1 MDTTLANEFIA
12 AHLARARSGCGPF
25 LGSVHESRANWWLC
39 RIDQMGLVP
48 NVQTAALFCLH
59 SLERC
64 SSDMETPLEI
74 LKRIG
79 RSPRDLLD
87 CAVVAAGPIRKRL
100 VDMLV
105 RLGELKHPEDAEL
118 LTCGDAKLD
127 ALLVSAVAQSN
138 TPEKE
143 AAAMK
148 TRIGKRLKEH
158 CITKESFTSP
168 ASTANRLISLKLPSI
183 QILQNTLARLDTGSV
198 RKGYRQQKQLE
209 TMSYDSIV
217 TIAMQEDAKDAGLE
231 TAEPLSK
238 PQPESVQ
245 RKPRGPAES
254 LRKLVSLSTGLAA
267 RWHKEFVPIVKQ
279 AVEPLCRGE
288 ASSEVAM
295 VAPFLLLVRPEV
307 LSDIV
312 VSQFMALA
320 VGGLRDDES
329 IEALACGRVR
339 AVALVNAIGTAII
352 KAHCSD
358 VQQSMRGPRME
369 MTDSILHHLGSA
381 GLLFDPSV
389 RDAATK
395 VVRMQ
400 ADTARTW
407 RLSISEPAKVMI
419 GSFLAH
425 RFMKMATVP
434 VHVTN
439 GKTKPRVVP
448 NGGKLLGVITPH
460 PVLLQMISN
469 KTAHVAPIHLP
480 MITPPR
486 PWLTASSGGY
496 LWHRS
501 PLMRIKSNPEHEAY
515 LHEAD
520 SRGNLGTVLCALDV
534 LGSTGW
540 RVNDKV
546 FDVAV
551 AVWNSNEDAPGI
563 PKLLD
568 IPEIAAPSQAEL
580 RVLDP
585 QARDAAQ
592 RKYLAKCEE
601 RKRRVHTNLAQRCEV
616 NHRLEIARAFKGKDM
631 YFPHNIDFRGRAY
644 PMASHL
650 HHMGNDLTRGLL
662 KFQRARRLG
671 DAGVR
676 WLKIHLSNMAGND
689 KVPLDE
695 RVRFT
700 DTHMAEIA
708 DSAARPL
715 EGRRW
720 WLTGA
725 KPWQLLAACMEL
737 HAAINSGDAAAYEST
752 LPVHQDGSC
761 NGLQHYAA
769 LGRDEPGGREVNLVP
784 SDVPRDVYM
793 RVADSMRE
801 TVREHAFGPMNNR
814 EAYLM
819 HDSIS
824 RKLVKQTVMTHTYG
838 VTVAGARAQIGER
851 IGELQAD
858 PDLPSTARLS
868 ALEAERCASY
878 LADRVFDSVGE
889 LFQSA
894 KAIQKWLNDVA
905 KLVTHSVRIE
915 NIKAEQIEDS
925 KRLSHLGLL
934 PGKLTLDHDT
944 KDESAE
950 GDLTTDVAGRPL
962 VKLPHAV
969 QRKVLARRPPSM
981 DCIIWTTPLSLPVAQ
996 PYRKQAVVSV
1006 RTGLQTFSVMQGGQ
1020 AAAAAPVDSHK
1031 QSTALPPNFVH
1042 SLDASH
1048 MMMSAVGCRARG
1060 IVFAAVHD
1068 SFWTHAGDVDTMNA
1082 VLRDEFVR
1090 LHEHDIMRALKD
1102 ELALRYAR
1110 NKVPVDVT
1118 VRGHEACREWVHGC
1132 GASAATSAR
1141 PVGVPHRSRA
1151 VGGNS
1156 GVEAL
1161 KVAAWIDLQLP
1172 KLPPKGTLDL
1182 SQVRKSTYFFH

>member
-352 KAHCSD
+352 KAHC
-358 VQQSMRGPRME
+358 
-369 MTDSILHHLGSA
+369 
-381 GLLFDPSV
+381 
-389 RDAATK
+389 K
-395 VVRMQ
+395 
-400 ADTARTW
+400 
-407 RLSISEPAKVMI
+407 
-419 GSFLAH
+419 
-425 RFMKMATVP
+425 
-434 VHVTN
+434 
-439 GKTKPRVVP
+439 
-448 NGGKLLGVITPH
+448 
-460 PVLLQMISN
+460 
-469 KTAHVAPIHLP
+469 
-480 MITPPR
+480 
-486 PWLTASSGGY
+486 
-496 LWHRS
+496 
-501 PLMRIKSNPEHEAY
+501 HEAY